1 MLGKFLKI
9 NGETIPNPKEGGF
22 SISPGFVEN
31 VNTSEAATDLVTV
44 VRTSKPVFNM
54 NFQLSSTWKAKLDAY
69 SKLLSVTL
77 TYNGQNY
84 TGRLRAGSQSL
95 VGNSA
100 HTENTDGLWN
110 CAYTFTTI

>member
-1 MLGKFLKI
+1 MLGRYLKI
-9 NGETIPNPKEGGF
+9 NGEDIPNPKEGGF
-22 SISPGFVEN
+22 SIAPGFVEN

-44 VRTSKPVFNM
+44 VRTAKPVFTM
-54 NFQLSSTWKAKLDAY
+54 NFQLSSMWKAKLDAY
-69 SKLLSVTL
+69 SRLLSVTL

-84 TGRLRAGSQSL
+84 VGRLRAGSQGL

-100 HTENTDGLWN
+100 HTEGTDGLWN